1 MKRASSSSSHG
12 QVGRRGVEEY
22 ADQNVNYDDYAGCA
36 EESLKELH
44 SAHVFLVDLV
54 TSGGTVTDS

>member
-1 MKRASSSSSHG
+1 
-12 QVGRRGVEEY
+12 VGRRGVEEY